1 MMPSCCCVSKG
12 NTHNGHCYHRTC
24 TYESSPKPKAYK
36 NLLAVAVS
44 FALVNGA
51 HIAVSSLQSSLNEQ
65 DGLGLIS
72 LIVIYSCF
80 IVSVI
85 YTSATVNLIGSKYTI
100 LFTYVSFMIYIL
112 MNFYPHWYTI
122 IPGSV
127 VVGLSLGPSWASQ
140 IGHITTAA
148 RHYASHLNKN
158 SFYFIS
164 LFNGVHT
171 LVLKLGHVIGN
182 LASSVVFFASNA
194 ANISHGEPFI
204 ETSLGEI
211 CNNTEAATVDK
222 LYVYILLSI
231 FVVFDIV
238 AIVICITLID
248 NFGTNCKLQ
257 SLGKMVYLQIKVP
270 LLETMKMFLNWKI
283 LMILP
288 MITLDTFV
296 LSFSLGEFTKVSRE

>member
-1 MMPSCCCVSKG
+1 MSSKG
-12 NTHNGHCYHRTC
+12 NTCTC
-24 TYESSPKPKAYK
+24 ESSSKPKAKAYK

-51 HIAVSSLQSSLNEQ
+51 HTAVISLQSSLNEQ

-72 LIVIYSCF
+72 LIVVCFCF
-80 IVSVI
+80 IVSI
-85 YTSATVNLIGSKYTI
+85 LYTSATVNLIGSKYTI
-100 LFTYVSFMIYIL
+100 LFAYVSSLVYNL

-122 IPGSV
+122 IPGCV
-127 VVGLSLGPSWASQ
+127 IFGLSLGPSWASQ

-148 RHYASHLNKN
+148 RHYASHLSKN
-158 SFYFIS
+158 PFYFIS

-171 LVLKLGHVIGN
+171 LFLKFGHVISN
-182 LASSVVFFASNA
+182 LASSVVFFSSHA

-204 ETSLGEI
+204 ETSLGEV

-222 LYVYILLSI
+222 LYVYILLSTC
-231 FVVFDIV
+231 VVFDVV
-238 AIVICITLID
+238 AIIICITLVD
-248 NFGTNCKLQ
+248 NFGTNNKLQ
-257 SLGKMVYLQIKVP
+257 SLGKMDQVYLQIKLP

-288 MITLDTFV
+288 MITMDGFV
-296 LSFSLGEFTKVSRE
+296 LSFSLGEFTKVRTLFILGIIIFIL